1 MYSRAAFPHSSTL
14 LLALGLLAVVL
25 GLHHQLLGGGL
36 LGAEQSDTI
45 RGIWGLDHQAR
56 ALPLPFWTD
65 RVGFPEGVKLL
76 ILPFAS
82 SLLAAPLVWLFGA
95 GPAWNLWMLCLLW
108 ASGFTTA
115 LFARQLTGRAASGM
129 LAGCMVIGS
138 PMLWLALTDGTPE
151 NVAFWGLPAFLLAL
165 WRALADGGWRWGLLA
180 GVLATVTAADSPYHA
195 VFALMLAPICLLALR
210 RPAEGSRK
218 LAVGALLGAS
228 ALGGLLLLG
237 LYLGLPLDEAPESS
251 RVGNAVQFR
260 AWLQWEEGRIQ
271 RPWEWTLV
279 PNFIPAWTLLGCLA
293 IALLSPVRTAP
304 WLLMAAGML
313 LLSLGPGQE
322 NPPLLGQVFGGW
334 VVSPLSAWAELLQVH
349 PPPVVRFLRR
359 FLVPVAFCLGIAAE
373 LGLARWRRL
382 ALLSTPLGLLVVLLA
397 AEKTGYA
404 SHLPRLSPPALAS
417 CEYVADH
424 HDEGAI
430 LILPRVRAAHRLE
443 QRDELP
449 VFARLGGSVQS
460 AAELYLQVRCERPAM
475 NMPVGMLTMVPR
487 LGRAEDTAILLRD
500 LDDLTL
506 PQTLGRSIPPSA
518 LNDPTRTRATVAW
531 LVDRGLRFVLVD
543 EEMYGPEGLALLR
556 EHFFVERLVEERRFE
571 DGSGVTVLVLG
582 PAPAPL

>member
-1 MYSRAAFPHSSTL
+1 MHLRSPTL

-25 GLHHQLLGGGL
+25 GLHHQLLQGGL

-56 ALPLPFWTD
+56 ALPLPFWSD

-95 GPAWNLWMLCLLW
+95 GTAWNLWMLALLW
-108 ASGFTTA
+108 ASGFTTG
-115 LFARQLTGRAASGM
+115 LFARQLTGRPASGM

-151 NVAFWGLPAFLLAL
+151 NVAFWALPAFLLAL

-180 GVLATVTAADSPYHA
+180 GLLATVTAADSPYHA

-210 RPAEGSRK
+210 RPADDSRPQ
-218 LAVGALLGAS
+218 ALGAMLGTC
-228 ALGGLLLLG
+228 ALGAGLLLF

-251 RVGNAVQFR
+251 RVGNAVQMR
-260 AWLQWEEGRIQ
+260 AWMQWEEGRIQ

-279 PNFIPAWTLLGCLA
+279 PNFIPAWTLVGCLA
-293 IALLSPVRTAP
+293 LALISPMRAAP
-304 WLLMAAGML
+304 WIMMAAAML
-313 LLSLGPGQE
+313 MLSLGPGQE
-322 NPPLLGQVFGGW
+322 NPSILGRVFGSW
-334 VVSPLSAWAELLQVH
+334 AVAPLQAWAGLLDAH

-359 FLVPVAFCLGIAAE
+359 FLVPAAFCLGIAAE

-382 ALLSTPLGLLVVLLA
+382 SWLSAPLGLLVVLLA
-397 AEKTGYA
+397 AQKTGYA
-404 SHLPRLSPPALAS
+404 NHLPRLQPPHLAS
-417 CEYVADH
+417 CDFVADH
-424 HDEGAI
+424 HHDGAI
-430 LILPRVRAAHRLE
+430 LVLPRVRAAHRLE

-449 VFARLGGSVQS
+449 VFARLGASVQS
-460 AAELYLQVRCERPAM
+460 AAELYVQVRCERPAM

-487 LGRAEDTAILLRD
+487 LGRAEETSILLRD

-506 PQTLGRSIPPSA
+506 PQTVGRSIPPSA
-518 LNDPTRTRATVAW
+518 LQDPQRTRATVAW
-531 LVDRGLRFVLVD
+531 LVDQGLSFVVVD
-543 EEMYGPEGLALLR
+543 EEMYGPEGLGLLR
-556 EHFFVERLVEERRFE
+556 EHFFVERLQEERSFD
-571 DGSGVTVLVLG
+571 DGAGVTVFVLG
-582 PAPAPL
+582 PSPAPL